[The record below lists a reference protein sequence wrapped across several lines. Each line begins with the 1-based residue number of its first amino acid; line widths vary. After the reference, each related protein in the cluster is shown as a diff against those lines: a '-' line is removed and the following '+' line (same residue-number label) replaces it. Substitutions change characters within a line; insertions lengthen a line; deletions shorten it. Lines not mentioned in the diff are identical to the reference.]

1 MKKIGVV
8 VFSFLI
14 MFIVPGVVQASYSGV
29 GSEGGGTVGTGC
41 AGKDS
46 CWPDANSNTK
56 YSTNGFRV
64 TLYKLEDNSITNV
77 YQSYDFLNNEAQVNS
92 LKGDKGIN
100 FVREKSGKID
110 YLNGESFN
118 VTSGDSNFG
127 SNIYYYPFNHF
138 ISGGE
143 SVNLDVINFF
153 NSNQDSI
160 AKLFQQHINDDINKY
175 YFVVEP
181 LTIAIYNYNTTP
193 IWFYGTSYE
202 HARYASNYGV
212 KYSWIESVIRTLLPT
227 SLYVDST
234 IGNDKTDFSSFL
246 NVNFNSKLADL
257 SSPSHYYVTKSEQK
271 RIKLDYIQNYAYGM
285 YVLHANNVLKNNI
298 SPESCDINVTYNN
311 CGNISISE
319 ASGEVCTLARKEYYL
334 KSYNDSG
341 QIYCTNNVSTDF
353 NEFYTTF
360 NSSIRSGSYFPMD
373 NLNIT
378 TNKTCYIKSSN
389 GLSSV
394 KGWQSSIN
402 ETLGGNIKLTLGNK
416 NYTLEEKITSET
428 PVCQTWSS
436 GICTKATMN
445 STHTYSLNPLV
456 NRFINIQTMQQ
467 DVYNYQT
474 ATNIDNGGARLTIPL
489 NYLTGIYKYN
499 LNLNESLL
507 STFIN
512 SRAKNYIKENYELNG
527 KLYKVTYNVTT
538 NKTDSD
544 LSYSCPY
551 KATQDQ
557 CEDEEGSIYPCPVE
571 DTKEPI
577 PDDKCYI
584 DGKVSDCPKTCES
597 DCCDANGNEIAC
609 PGGDSVIGNVIYR
622 PISLV
627 EPFPGIDG
635 TGRVPGF
642 NWDRIVKINGQ
653 EYTASDYYIRNN
665 RGYKDYEIYQSDPL
679 YVIKLDGNT
688 IREIREYNDSVKNN
702 YNDFN
707 LECQNGEK
715 CISKFLRG
723 TATNPSFSINL
734 ISSGTC
740 KNINYDNFDSCITRK
755 GA

>member
-1 MKKIGVV
+1 MKKVLYLII
-8 VFSFLI
+8 FLL
-14 MFIVPGVVQASYSGV
+14 MIVPFRISAGVQVDDSNINS
-29 GSEGGGTVGTGC
+29 STSSKGC
-41 AGKDS
+41 FGNS
-46 CWPDANSNTK
+46 CWMTFDDLVGENRNTNRFQAIRVTVYNKHGKKVSNSVDFANSS
-56 YSTNGFRV
+56 YQLLNGKTFFSV
-64 TLYKLEDNSITNV
+64 HNK
-77 YQSYDFLNNEAQVNS
+77 
-92 LKGDKGIN
+92 
-100 FVREKSGKID
+100 KSKID
-110 YLNGESFN
+110 YIKDGDNGNFTFSIEKGANISYLKFPDFIGESSKKCSDLSCLLKN
-118 VTSGDSNFG
+118 YINQE
-127 SNIYYYPFNHF
+127 NINLITAASSKFSFCDGINYECEDEDISSYY
-138 ISGGE
+138 I
-143 SVNLDVINFF
+143 
-153 NSNQDSI
+153 
-160 AKLFQQHINDDINKY
+160 
-175 YFVVEP
+175 VVEP
-181 LTIAIYNYNTTP
+181 ATVIVLDDKSYYGTYYELKWLYNTHPYPQQKYYWARTVVTKYLP
-193 IWFYGTSYE
+193 ISLTLTGINTLEDFYHNVDLDYSDKSRDNSTRDNNDSFGI
-202 HARYASNYGV
+202 GV
-212 KYSWIESVIRTLLPT
+212 LNAQGLIPIPNSILKKENCLNEVNMNSCGELNLTEPNTDICVL
-227 SLYVDST
+227 
-234 IGNDKTDFSSFL
+234 GNDK
-246 NVNFNSKLADL
+246 
-257 SSPSHYYVTKSEQK
+257 
-271 RIKLDYIQNYAYGM
+271 
-285 YVLHANNVLKNNI
+285 
-298 SPESCDINVTYNN
+298 
-311 CGNISISE
+311 
-319 ASGEVCTLARKEYYL
+319 YYL

-341 QIYCTNNVSTDF
+341 KIYCTNSVSTDF
-353 NEFYTTF
+353 NDFYTTF

-394 KGWQSSIN
+394 KDWQSSIN
-402 ETLGGNIKLTLGNK
+402 ETLVGNIKLTLGNK
-416 NYTLEEKITSET
+416 TYTLEEKITSET

-436 GICTKATMN
+436 GVCTKATMN

-499 LNLNESLL
+499 LNLNESLFNEFR
-507 STFIN
+507 SRITNQKIN
-512 SRAKNYIKENYELNG
+512 TKINNKRYEL
-527 KLYKVTYNVTT
+527 TYTT
-538 NKTDSD
+538 NKVITDSN

-557 CEDEEGSIYPCPVE
+557 CYDEEGSIYPCPVE
-571 DTKEPI
+571 DTPDPI

-723 TATNPSFSINL
+723 IATNPSFSINL

-740 KNINYDNFDSCITRK
+740 KSIDYDNFDSCITRK
-755 GA
+755 GV